1 MAARTITKT
10 NRKGSKAKES
20 TEPSVPPTE
29 EQGNTEEGQP
39 EINTGE
45 GPSLGTLSTLTS
57 LDDNSMG
64 NFRYSG
70 TRRTVGGVSPTANHP
85 RDETGNRG
93 SPTQATMEV
102 NPDDSNPR
110 ILGAFIE
117 SPQRGLGYIEQDQL
131 RQSSTP
137 NQSEMSGR
145 RSIQLGYIGE
155 LPGISS
161 ISQCNQGL
169 DQSSLD
175 ESREVW
181 STPEQQTPS
190 EQRRQRIEDTRIQFA
205 NIFDGA
211 RQAAEEFTRTSQ
223 ELIASHCYS
232 ANKQAMLVQSRDRV
246 MSAIAEANQMAQLY
260 SQASDSFTRGQQST
274 VLVDNG
280 NPTAWVKSES
290 MNSSSTIRRID
301 YTSTPLTQ
309 RRAKPETDEEL
320 RDLALGQVPQH

>member
-1 MAARTITKT
+1 
-10 NRKGSKAKES
+10 
-20 TEPSVPPTE
+20 
-29 EQGNTEEGQP
+29 
-39 EINTGE
+39 
-45 GPSLGTLSTLTS
+45 
-57 LDDNSMG
+57 MG

-117 SPQRGLGYIEQDQL
+117 SPQRGQ
-131 RQSSTP
+131 
-137 NQSEMSGR
+137 
-145 RSIQLGYIGE
+145 GYIGE

-161 ISQCNQGL
+161 ILQRNQGL
-169 DQSSLD
+169 NQISLD

-190 EQRRQRIEDTRIQFA
+190 ERRRQRIEDTRIQFA

-223 ELIASHCYS
+223 ELIASHRYS
-232 ANKQAMLVQSRDRV
+232 ANEQAMLVQSRDRA
-246 MSAIAEANQMAQLY
+246 MSAIAEANRMAQLY

-280 NPTAWVKSES
+280 NLTAWVKPES
-290 MNSSSTIRRID
+290 TNSSSTIRRMD
-301 YTSTPLTQ
+301 YMSTPLIQ
-309 RRAKPETDEEL
+309 R
-320 RDLALGQVPQH
+320 